1 MRLDYFPAESFPSGK
16 YFFENPYEENYAR
29 IHYEDIL
36 IVHDNYI
43 KGHDKKRRR
52 FEEYHLWDV
61 EDSEFPSCER

>member
-16 YFFENPYEENYAR
+16 FFFENPYEENYAR
-29 IHYEDIL
+29 IRYENIL

-43 KGHDKKRRR
+43 KGHTNKRLR

-61 EDSEFPSCER
+61 GDNEFPSCER